1 MARSSQ
7 QSVPRQCV
15 APRPPRAFGRGTGL
29 GAAAAT
35 GALLATTA
43 LGMTADLAEASDN
56 GSVVACASGGVVHA
70 LPGGLEVCP
79 LPGQRLGQSTAVSL
93 VPAFSTLQLRSD
105 PGSRES
111 PQLWPWL
118 TSPAMAAS
126 GAAARPTLQQAP
138 ALLGALLLASGVGAL
153 VWSGNQIGR
162 RLRAARAPAQPQP
175 QLLHEEV
182 GFLLD
187 PAVEPPTGPA
197 VPPAAAAEHSR

>member
-15 APRPPRAFGRGTGL
+15 APRPPRALGRGL

-35 GALLATTA
+35 GALLAATA

-56 GSVVACASGGVVHA
+56 GSVVACASGRVARA
-70 LPGGLEVCP
+70 LPSGREVCP
-79 LPGQRLGQSTAVSL
+79 LPGQRLGRSTAVSL

-105 PGSRES
+105 PGSRQS

-126 GAAARPTLQQAP
+126 GAGARPTLQQAP

-153 VWSGNQIGR
+153 VWSGNQIGS
-162 RLRAARAPAQPQP
+162 RLRAARAPAQP